1 MVKSIL
7 DFLQPLFKDW
17 GYFIVFGL
25 ALLEHSFMV
34 GLVVPGDA
42 VILLG
47 ALYAGFG
54 DLNIVVVILLAFVGS
69 VLGDNI
75 GYLLGSRIG
84 RPLIDRHG
92 DFMRLRARVKY
103 VEKYFKKYGGATVF
117 IARFATFVG
126 TLVPPVAGM
135 SRMRWRT
142 FIKWEVAGSAVWATG
157 YGLIGY
163 FFGRN
168 EELILRVFNYIG
180 NTLLMIFIVIGIVVL
195 AAHRIRKRR
204 EFSEEL
210 DRVEEEDPEMAAPVP
225 EGEMNGA
232 ERR

>member
-1 MVKSIL
+1 VHLLAEVTLVKSIL

-34 GLVVPGDA
+34 GLAVPGDA

-103 VEKYFKKYGGATVF
+103 VEKYFKKYGGATGSGDVPDEVEDVHQ
-117 IARFATFVG
+117 VG
-126 TLVPPVAGM
+126 
-135 SRMRWRT
+135 
-142 FIKWEVAGSAVWATG
+142 
-157 YGLIGY
+157 
-163 FFGRN
+163 GRR
-168 EELILRVFNYIG
+168 LRGVG
-180 NTLLMIFIVIGIVVL
+180 D
-195 AAHRIRKRR
+195 RIRPH
-204 EFSEEL
+204 
-210 DRVEEEDPEMAAPVP
+210 RVLLRKER
-225 EGEMNGA
+225 GA
-232 ERR
+232 HTPRIQLHR